1 MQITNN
7 RRLLVV
13 DDEDDLCEILQ
24 FNLSNEGYTVDTAS
38 SAEEAL
44 EMIPQNE
51 YSLILLDVM
60 MEGISGFKMAEK
72 LKIQMKLNIPII
84 FLTAR
89 DTENDMLTGF
99 SLGGDDFISKPFSIK
114 EVIARIK
121 AVLRRTEAATKNQQ
135 KLITI
140 EGLVINISDKTVAIE
155 GEQLP
160 LTRKEF
166 DILTLLTS
174 SPNRTFSRDEILSK
188 VWGTEVGVLE
198 RTIDVHITR
207 LRKKIGVYGARII
220 NRSNYGYS
228 FNL

>member
-24 FNLSNEGYTVDTAS
+24 FNLTNEGYIVDTAY

-44 EMIPQNE
+44 KMIPKNE

-72 LKIQMKLNIPII
+72 LKLQMKLNIPII

-99 SLGGDDFISKPFSIK
+99 SLGGDDFIAKPFSVK
-114 EVIARIK
+114 EVIARVK
-121 AVLRRTEAATKNQQ
+121 AVLRRVESTTTSQQ
-135 KLITI
+135 KIIKI
-140 EGLVINISDKTVAIE
+140 EGLVINISDKTVAID
-155 GEQLP
+155 GELLQ

-166 DILTLLTS
+166 DILTLLAN
-174 SPNRTFSRDEILSK
+174 SPNRTFSRDEILAK
-188 VWGTEVGVLE
+188 VWGMEVDVLE

-207 LRKKIGVYGARII
+207 LRKKIGIYGTNIA

-228 FNL
+228 FNI